1 MREGSLPSS
10 PGCETDVRPVLLAVD
25 DNPSVLLFVEGVLST
40 LRQEPEIITA
50 ANGEEALSRANERNP
65 HVIIM
70 DWDMPVMDGLTA
82 IRQLKASPTTMDIPI
97 VMLTAGT
104 GEIDELRQALDAGAI
119 DFVKKPVGP
128 IELLARV
135 DSALRISLATRALRE
150 SNDRL
155 SETNSDLRQALEE
168 VKTLSSL
175 LPICSY
181 CREVRSDDGYWSDL
195 ESYLRARTDTRF
207 SHGICPPCFEEHYPE
222 LAKKEA

>member
-1 MREGSLPSS
+1 MREGPLPSS
-10 PGCETDVRPVLLAVD
+10 RSCDTDVRPVLLAVD

-40 LRQEPEIITA
+40 LRQEPEIKTA

-104 GEIDELRQALDAGAI
+104 GEVDELRQALDAGAI

-135 DSALRISLATRALRE
+135 DSTLRISLATRALRE
-150 SNDRL
+150 SNDQL
-155 SETNSDLRQALEE
+155 SEANSHLRQALEE

-195 ESYLRARTDTRF
+195 ESYLHARTETRF
-207 SHGICPPCFEEHYPE
+207 SHGICPPCFEEHYPD

>member
-1 MREGSLPSS
+1 
-10 PGCETDVRPVLLAVD
+10 
-25 DNPSVLLFVEGVLST
+25 
-40 LRQEPEIITA
+40 
-50 ANGEEALSRANERNP
+50 
-65 HVIIM
+65 M

-135 DSALRISLATRALRE
+135 DSALRISLATRARRE

-175 LPICSY
+175 LPICSH